1 MSGFLLSNGGRSGKA
16 PDTLPATIGVSTGS
30 DAQKGSSINTEAP
43 GAVPNLQNELSGNNA
58 GATPDT
64 AAVSWTAADTA
75 WLTAVLLPT
84 PGMPDLRL
92 EGEVEEALQLWCAL
106 STRWNDGLFK
116 PPAPVFLSER
126 ASAPGK
132 CRLKC
137 LGCPTA
143 RAGRALSF
151 WFEAG
156 KAKQVLLPACQWC
169 GLPTGNFC
177 EGCSGPHCAICEDQC
192 DLTACRK
199 CCRAGPNDL
208 PKELSEI
215 LGA

>member
-1 MSGFLLSNGGRSGKA
+1 MRRGFLLSNGGRSGKA
-16 PDTLPATIGVSTGS
+16 PDTLPAAIGVSTGS

-43 GAVPNLQNELSGNNA
+43 GAVLTLQNELPGSDT

-75 WLTAVLLPT
+75 WLTAVLLPA
-84 PGMPDLRL
+84 PGMPDLRI

-116 PPAPVFLSER
+116 PPLPVFLSEPT
-126 ASAPGK
+126 SDPVK
-132 CRLKC
+132 YRLKC
-137 LGCPTA
+137 LCCQTT
-143 RAGRALSF
+143 RAGRALSV

-156 KAKQVLLPACQWC
+156 KAKQVLMPACRWC
-169 GLPTGNFC
+169 GLPAGNFC
-177 EGCSGPHCAICEDQC
+177 EVCSGPHCTICEDQH

-199 CCRAGPNDL
+199 CSRAGPSDL
-208 PKELSEI
+208 PKVFSD
-215 LGA
+215 GA